1 MLYDL
6 NNILDRERFK
16 RRTSALYEKRVIVE
30 LSEKTTRSSS
40 QNRYLHLLL
49 GYLALETGNTLEYV
63 KEQYYKR
70 AANPGLFMMTKDDK
84 LLGGVTAWT
93 RSSADLTKE
102 EMTVSITRLRDWAS
116 QVAGIYLPSA
126 DEQGFLQMIEL
137 EMSRQQRY
145 V

>member
-70 AANPGLFMMTKDDK
+70 TANPGLFVRKKEDT
-84 LLGGVTAWT
+84 LLGRETEET
-93 RSSADLTKE
+93 RSSADLSKE
-102 EMTVSITRLRDWAS
+102 EMAMSITRLRDWSS
-116 QVAGIYLPSA
+116 QEAGIYLPSA
-126 DEQGFLQMIEL
+126 DEQGFLQMIEV

-145 V
+145 I

>member
-6 NNILDRERFK
+6 SNILDRERYK
-16 RRTSALYEKRVIVE
+16 RRTAELYEKKAIVE
-30 LSEKTTRSSS
+30 VKEKTSRSTS

-49 GYLALETGNTLEYV
+49 GYLAIETGNTLEYV
-63 KEQYYKR
+63 KEQFYKR
-70 AANPGLFMMTKDDK
+70 AANPGLYLMTKEDK
-84 LLGGVTAWT
+84 LLGEVAAWT

-145 V
+145 I

>member
-6 NNILDRERFK
+6 SNILDRERYK
-16 RRTSALYEKRVIVE
+16 RRTAELYEKKAIVE
-30 LSEKTTRSSS
+30 VKEKTSRSTS

-49 GYLALETGNTLEYV
+49 GYLAIETGNTLEYV
-63 KEQYYKR
+63 KEQFYKR
-70 AANPGLFMMTKDDK
+70 AANPELYLMTKEDK
-84 LLGGVTAWT
+84 LLGEVAAWT

-145 V
+145 I

>member
-16 RRTSALYEKRVIVE
+16 RRTSVLFEKRVIVE
-30 LSEKTTRSSS
+30 LKEKTSRSSS

-49 GYLALETGNTLEYV
+49 GYLAIETGNTLEYV
-63 KEQYYKR
+63 KEQFYKR
-70 AANPGLFMMTKDDK
+70 AANPGIFMMKKDDK
-84 LLGGVTAWT
+84 LLGGETSWT

-102 EMTVSITRLRDWAS
+102 EMTVSITRLRDWSS

-137 EMSRQQRY
+137 EMSRQQQY
-145 V
+145 I

>member
-6 NNILDRERFK
+6 SNILDRERYK
-16 RRTSALYEKRVIVE
+16 RRTAELYEKKAIVE
-30 LSEKTTRSSS
+30 VKEKTSRSTS

-49 GYLALETGNTLEYV
+49 GYLAIETGNTLEYV
-63 KEQYYKR
+63 KEQFYKK
-70 AANPGLFMMTKDDK
+70 AANPGLYLMTKEDK
-84 LLGGVTAWT
+84 LLGEVAAWT

-145 V
+145 I

>member
-30 LSEKTTRSSS
+30 LSEKTNRSSS

-70 AANPGLFMMTKDDK
+70 TANPGLFVRKKEDT
-84 LLGGVTAWT
+84 LLGRETEET
-93 RSSADLTKE
+93 RSSADLSKE
-102 EMTVSITRLRDWAS
+102 EMAMSITRLRDWSS
-116 QVAGIYLPSA
+116 QEAGIYLPSA

-145 V
+145 I

>member
-30 LSEKTTRSSS
+30 LSEKTNRSSS

-70 AANPGLFMMTKDDK
+70 TANPGLFVRKKEDT
-84 LLGGVTAWT
+84 LLGRETEET
-93 RSSADLTKE
+93 RSSADLSKE
-102 EMTVSITRLRDWAS
+102 EMAMSITRLRDWSS
-116 QVAGIYLPSA
+116 QEAGIYLPSA
-126 DEQGFLQMIEL
+126 DEQGFLQMIEV

-145 V
+145 I

>member
-6 NNILDRERFK
+6 SNILDRERYK
-16 RRTSALYEKRVIVE
+16 RRTAELYEKKAIVE
-30 LSEKTTRSSS
+30 VKEKTSRSTS

-49 GYLALETGNTLEYV
+49 GYLAIETGNTLEYV
-63 KEQYYKR
+63 KEQFYKK
-70 AANPGLFMMTKDDK
+70 AANPGLYLMTKDDK
-84 LLGGVTAWT
+84 LLGEVAAWT

-145 V
+145 I

>member
-6 NNILDRERFK
+6 SNILDRERYK
-16 RRTSALYEKRVIVE
+16 RRTAELYEKKAIVE
-30 LSEKTTRSSS
+30 VKEKTSRSTS

-49 GYLALETGNTLEYV
+49 GYLAIETGNTLEYV
-63 KEQYYKR
+63 KEQFYKK
-70 AANPGLFMMTKDDK
+70 AANPGLYLMTKDDK
-84 LLGGVTAWT
+84 LLGEVAAWT

-137 EMSRQQRY
+137 EMSKQQRY
-145 V
+145 I

>member
-6 NNILDRERFK
+6 SNILDRERYK
-16 RRTSALYEKRVIVE
+16 RRTAELYEKKAIVE
-30 LSEKTTRSSS
+30 VKEKTSRSTS

-49 GYLALETGNTLEYV
+49 GYLAIETGNTLEYV
-63 KEQYYKR
+63 KEQFYKR
-70 AANPGLFMMTKDDK
+70 AANPGLYLMTKEDK
-84 LLGGVTAWT
+84 LLGEVAAWT

-137 EMSRQQRY
+137 EMSKQQRY
-145 V
+145 I

>member
-6 NNILDRERFK
+6 SNTLDRERYK
-16 RRTSALYEKRVIVE
+16 RRTAELYEKKAIVE
-30 LSEKTTRSSS
+30 VKEKTSRSTS

-49 GYLALETGNTLEYV
+49 GYLAIETGNTLEYV
-63 KEQYYKR
+63 KEQFYKR
-70 AANPGLFMMTKDDK
+70 AANPGLYLMTKEDK
-84 LLGGVTAWT
+84 LLGEVAAWT

-145 V
+145 I

>member
-1 MLYDL
+1 LS
-6 NNILDRERFK
+6 NILDRERYK
-16 RRTSALYEKRVIVE
+16 RRTAELYEKKAIVE
-30 LSEKTTRSSS
+30 VKEKTSRSTS

-49 GYLALETGNTLEYV
+49 GYLAIETGNTLEYV
-63 KEQYYKR
+63 KEQFYKK
-70 AANPGLFMMTKDDK
+70 AANPGLYLMTKDDK
-84 LLGGVTAWT
+84 LLGEVAAWT

-145 V
+145 I

>member
-63 KEQYYKR
+63 KEQFYKR

-84 LLGGVTAWT
+84 LLGEVTAWT

-145 V
+145 I

>member
-6 NNILDRERFK
+6 SNILDRERYK
-16 RRTSALYEKRVIVE
+16 RRTAELYEKKAIVE
-30 LSEKTTRSSS
+30 VKEKTSRSTS

-49 GYLALETGNTLEYV
+49 GYLAIETGNTLEYV
-63 KEQYYKR
+63 KEQFYKK
-70 AANPGLFMMTKDDK
+70 AANPGLYLMTKEDK
-84 LLGGVTAWT
+84 LLGEVAAWT

-102 EMTVSITRLRDWAS
+102 EMAVSITRLRDWAS

-145 V
+145 I

>member
-16 RRTSALYEKRVIVE
+16 RRTSALYEKRAIVK

-63 KEQYYKR
+63 KEQFYKR

-102 EMTVSITRLRDWAS
+102 EMTVSITRLRDWSS
-116 QVAGIYLPSA
+116 QIAGIYLPSA

-145 V
+145 I